1 MALDTRLIGQ
11 ATGGGR
17 PLDLAKAVRPAVIR
31 GEQALER
38 RKRIDFERKK
48 LEAKNLSEQ
57 NKRTEKILVS
67 LFNKENKIKVNNE
80 LTQGYWKNKNNAESF
95 KAKKNKSILYNS
107 VKTGELDQY
116 EALVAQEEN
125 VNKLLTVASERADN
139 YRNFYNTAGEIKKN
153 ISSSVASDVV
163 DKVNGIIEGDE
174 NIINSVSKELN
185 VDPDDLLNAE
195 TLNKLGYIAADTTG
209 IGTLFDT
216 VQSSANSAASKGADF
231 NGYIQKVKQ
240 DLSQLNL
247 SDMQYISAAF
257 DFLGKET
264 PGFTSPFTSYI
275 DEDMKA
281 ALKAKDINAIP
292 DTDGD
297 GNPMN
302 EIKAFVNDAMI
313 KAAEDSYDAFKK
325 DYADK
330 FDSDIDPNKQP
341 KSDAEEYVDELN
353 NALSNYDFS
362 MLNNSKIAGKLI
374 TGSEI
379 RNGKLYL
386 EYIARTTAEGQE
398 IAELAPIDLNDKNKL
413 KALLQEYVKGQKGIS
428 MSNKISNFINNS
440 ELFTIAEVNKQNSIL
455 FPSPTT
461 KPQLP

>member
-11 ATGGGR
+11 AIGGGR

-95 KAKKNKSILYNS
+95 KAKQNKSILYNS
-107 VKTGELDQY
+107 IKSGELGQY

-125 VNKLLTVASERADN
+125 VNKVLTTASERADN
-139 YRNFYNTAGEIKKN
+139 YRNFYNTASEIKKN
-153 ISSSVASDVV
+153 ISSSVTSDVV

-195 TLNKLGYIAADTTG
+195 TLNKLGYVPADTTS
-209 IGTLFDT
+209 ISTLFDT

-330 FDSDIDPNKQP
+330 FDSDVDPNKQF
-341 KSDAEEYVDELN
+341 KSDAKGYVDELN

-428 MSNKISNFINNS
+428 MSNKISNFISDS

>member
-11 ATGGGR
+11 AIGGGR

-95 KAKKNKSILYNS
+95 KAKQNKSILYNS
-107 VKTGELDQY
+107 IKSGELGQY

-125 VNKLLTVASERADN
+125 VNKVLTTASERADN
-139 YRNFYNTAGEIKKN
+139 YRNFYNTASEIKKN
-153 ISSSVASDVV
+153 ISSSVTSDVV

-195 TLNKLGYIAADTTG
+195 TLNKLGYVPADTTS
-209 IGTLFDT
+209 ISTLFDT

-281 ALKAKDINAIP
+281 ALKAKNINAIP

-330 FDSDIDPNKQP
+330 FDSDVDPNKQF
-341 KSDAEEYVDELN
+341 KSDAKGYVDELN

-413 KALLQEYVKGQKGIS
+413 KALLQEYVKGQKGVS
-428 MSNKISNFINNS
+428 MSNKISNFISDS

>member
-11 ATGGGR
+11 AIGGGR

-95 KAKKNKSILYNS
+95 KAKQNKSILYNS
-107 VKTGELDQY
+107 IKSGELGQY

-125 VNKLLTVASERADN
+125 VNKVLTTASERADN
-139 YRNFYNTAGEIKKN
+139 YRNFYNTASEIKKN
-153 ISSSVASDVV
+153 ISSSVTSDVV

-195 TLNKLGYIAADTTG
+195 TLNKLGYVPADTTS
-209 IGTLFDT
+209 ISTLFDT

-281 ALKAKDINAIP
+281 ALKAKNINAIP

-330 FDSDIDPNKQP
+330 FDSGVDPNKQLE
-341 KSDAEEYVDELN
+341 SDAKGYVDELN

-428 MSNKISNFINNS
+428 MSNKISNFISDS

>member
-11 ATGGGR
+11 AIGGGR

-95 KAKKNKSILYNS
+95 KAKQNKSILYNS
-107 VKTGELDQY
+107 IKSGELGQY

-125 VNKLLTVASERADN
+125 VNKVLTTASERADN
-139 YRNFYNTAGEIKKN
+139 YRNFYNTASEIKKN
-153 ISSSVASDVV
+153 ISSSVTSDVV

-195 TLNKLGYIAADTTG
+195 TLNKLGYVPADTTS
-209 IGTLFDT
+209 ISTLFDT

-330 FDSDIDPNKQP
+330 FDSDVDPNKQF
-341 KSDAEEYVDELN
+341 KSDAKGYVDELN

-413 KALLQEYVKGQKGIS
+413 KALLQEYVKGQKGVS
-428 MSNKISNFINNS
+428 MSNKISNFISDS

>member
-11 ATGGGR
+11 AIGGGR

-95 KAKKNKSILYNS
+95 KAKQNKSILYNS
-107 VKTGELDQY
+107 IKSGELGQY

-125 VNKLLTVASERADN
+125 VNKVLTTASERADN
-139 YRNFYNTAGEIKKN
+139 YRNFYNTASEIKKN
-153 ISSSVASDVV
+153 ISSSVTSDVV

-195 TLNKLGYIAADTTG
+195 TLNKLGYVPADTTS
-209 IGTLFDT
+209 ISTLFDT

-281 ALKAKDINAIP
+281 ALKAKNINAIP

-330 FDSDIDPNKQP
+330 FDSGVDSNKQLE
-341 KSDAEEYVDELN
+341 SDAKGYVDELN

-413 KALLQEYVKGQKGIS
+413 KALLQEYVKGQKGVS
-428 MSNKISNFINNS
+428 MSNKISNFISDS